1 MKTSQSNSDQGSQE
15 RPEKII
21 DKKLKKYD
29 LLVTQ
34 LKQSLSALQKD
45 NINMRKQILDLKH
58 SHDVLKHEHYQL
70 MEFIKRLMP

>member
-1 MKTSQSNSDQGSQE
+1 MKTPQSNGRQDLQE
-15 RPEKII
+15 QPEKTI

-34 LKQSLSALQKD
+34 LKQSLLALQKD
-45 NINMRKQILDLKH
+45 NTNMRKQMLDLKH